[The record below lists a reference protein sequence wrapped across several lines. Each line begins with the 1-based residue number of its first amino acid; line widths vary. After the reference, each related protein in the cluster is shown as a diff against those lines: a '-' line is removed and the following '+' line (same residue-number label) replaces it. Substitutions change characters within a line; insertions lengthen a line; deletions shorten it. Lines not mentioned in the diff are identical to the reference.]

1 MKFIYNST
9 KVILIYII
17 KAQRKF
23 KNLKENKIKVFLF
36 LKLNLNYKENKKIRN
51 NLCHKKDINIL
62 LLNS

>member
-23 KNLKENKIKVFLF
+23 KNLKENKIKVLLF

>member
-17 KAQRKF
+17 KAQRKL
-23 KNLKENKIKVFLF
+23 KNLKENKIKVLLF

-51 NLCHKKDINIL
+51 NLCHKEDINIL
-62 LLNS
+62 LLNF

>member
-1 MKFIYNST
+1 M
-9 KVILIYII
+9 ILIYII

-23 KNLKENKIKVFLF
+23 KNLKENKIKVLLF